1 MASIIKANQL
11 QDFGGNSILT
21 SDGAGVVTPNATG
34 IKNTPAFRA
43 TMSATQSIANVTM
56 VTVAYDTESYDT
68 DNCYDTS
75 TYRFTPNVAGK
86 YLVIASFALNA
97 NLSSGTFIIRIA
109 KNGAEVSRAN
119 IVLSSS
125 TSNPISTS
133 FLELN
138 GSSDYIEAQGYQ
150 ATGSGATIYNGAE
163 QSYFSACKLIGV

>member
-1 MASIIKANQL
+1 MGSIIKVNEYK
-11 QDFGGNSILT
+11 DFNNNDIIT

-163 QSYFSACKLIGV
+163 QSYFSACRLIGA